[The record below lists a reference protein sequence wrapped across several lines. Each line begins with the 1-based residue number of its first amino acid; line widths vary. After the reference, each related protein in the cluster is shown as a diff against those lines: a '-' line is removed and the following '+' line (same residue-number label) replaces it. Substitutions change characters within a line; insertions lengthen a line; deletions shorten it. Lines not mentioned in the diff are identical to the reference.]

1 VNSEILIYS
10 ISKFYML
17 CGERELTA
25 AGYRKVFAL
34 KGGWEEW
41 VASGYPVE
49 EKLAG
54 EQWAEQKWAYDDEE

>member
-1 VNSEILIYS
+1 MEARY
-10 ISKFYML
+10 
-17 CGERELTA
+17 T
-25 AGYRKVFAL
+25 KVFAL
-34 KGGWEEW
+34 KGGWKEW